1 MLCPLKLTVLY
12 LSKTERQREVE
23 GLLTQ
28 ILLEGDVKSAEKDA
42 ATSQGMPM
50 TTKSWKRQ
58 GTDSP

>member
-1 MLCPLKLTVLY
+1 MLYANYISVKLRDR
-12 LSKTERQREVE
+12 KIE

-28 ILLEGDVKSAEKDA
+28 ILLEGDVKSAEKDE
-42 ATSQGMPM
+42 ATSQGMPV

>member
-42 ATSQGMPM
+42 STSQGMPM

>member
-1 MLCPLKLTVLY
+1 MLY